1 MNKAKLFLKA
11 HFILHY
17 EGANYMASYGIKLR
31 TSRHSC
37 QLWCDW
43 TLQVCS
49 TVTSLP
55 SCFNHWALVKEV
67 PIPGITVTE
76 KKILSSTFSWAFSVK
91 HYYIVIISSLLELL
105 STFCTSNRDHVSIH
119 DSMNLCCST
128 TWFSITSKCFC
139 ISIAYILGLRCLLNS
154 V

>member
-43 TLQVCS
+43 TSQVCS

-76 KKILSSTFSWAFSVK
+76 KKYFLQLFLEHSQSSIIILL
-91 HYYIVIISSLLELL
+91 SLLELL

-128 TWFSITSKCFC
+128 TWFSITGKCFC